1 MKNIFYFVLVILINS
16 CSSGHKLKNTDG
28 SKKNDNSKQTE
39 PISAKGEVKTSGS
52 TQMIF
57 RIRTDTLS
65 TIKKDN
71 LTIALEF
78 KNITDEDI
86 KILNLFDQMSIGFSL
101 LITSPDGSAII
112 LLGPALADFPVW
124 TEFNYISISP
134 GKSYFHLLNVSSLLQ
149 AKNLILANKK
159 YEIRMTYFAFN
170 GKNCINGKFESEP
183 ITISLNN

>member
-16 CSSGHKLKNTDG
+16 CSSGNKLKNKDG
-28 SKKNDNSKQTE
+28 LKKDENTNKKE
-39 PISAKGEVKTSGS
+39 PVSAKSEVKTTGS

-78 KNITDEDI
+78 TNVANEDI
-86 KILNLFDQMSIGFSL
+86 RILNLFDQMSIGFSL
-101 LITSPDGSAII
+101 LITSPDGSAIT
-112 LLGPALADFPVW
+112 LLGPAIASFPVW
-124 TEFNYISISP
+124 TEFKYISISP
-134 GKSYFHLLNVSSLLQ
+134 GKSYFHVLNVSNLLQ
-149 AKNLILANKK
+149 EKNIILADKK

-170 GKNCINGKFESEP
+170 GKNCITGKFEGAP
-183 ITISLNN
+183 VAVTINN